1 METIDI
7 LRQVWFLLIGVLFVG
22 YSVLDG
28 FDLGVGSLTPFL
40 AKNDKEKSAL
50 LNSISPFWDG
60 NEVWLLTAGGALFAA
75 FPQAYA
81 TVFSGF
87 YLALMLVLFSL
98 IFRAVSIEFFRY
110 DEERRWLWG
119 WAFCIGSFL
128 PSLLFGVALGN
139 VIVGIPLNERLDF
152 TGNFF
157 TLLRPYPLVIGI
169 MGLFMILFQGAN
181 FAALKT
187 KGDINERAL
196 KTIPVLR
203 ICVGVALLLG
213 FLVSIPYHPQAI
225 IKPLS
230 WIFCILTIFALFM
243 NRMFLKNGKEWMAFI
258 ASSVAFC
265 SLWGIVGA
273 IHFPNLVKGI
283 PVEGG
288 VFDITI
294 YNASSSLLTLKVMTI
309 IALVGMPV
317 VIGYS
322 IFVYRI
328 FKEKV
333 SPEDKSYY

>member
-1 METIDI
+1 M
-7 LRQVWFLLIGVLFVG
+7 
-22 YSVLDG
+22 
-28 FDLGVGSLTPFL
+28 
-40 AKNDKEKSAL
+40 
-50 LNSISPFWDG
+50 
-60 NEVWLLTAGGALFAA
+60 
-75 FPQAYA
+75 
-81 TVFSGF
+81 
-87 YLALMLVLFSL
+87 
-98 IFRAVSIEFFRY
+98 
-110 DEERRWLWG
+110 
-119 WAFCIGSFL
+119 
-128 PSLLFGVALGN
+128 FGVALGN

-187 KGDINERAL
+187 KGDIHERAL
-196 KTIPVLR
+196 KMMPVLR

-230 WIFCILTIFALFM
+230 WIFCLLTIFALFM

-258 ASSVAFC
+258 ASSAAFC
-265 SLWGIVGA
+265 SLWGIVGS

-333 SPEDKSYY
+333 SPKGQREIYYLSRQIHVVGFVVVHNIGQR